1 MGGASG
7 FFGQALQQGID
18 AVAGRLQTALEGVSF
33 LGDLGHL
40 LGQQI
45 IGALQF
51 LMAQQ
56 QTLDA
61 LDQGLQQGGHAD
73 ILVKNPQN
81 QAPARI
87 SLVKA

>member
-1 MGGASG
+1 
-7 FFGQALQQGID
+7 
-18 AVAGRLQTALEGVSF
+18 
-33 LGDLGHL
+33 

-61 LDQGLQQGGHAD
+61 LDQGLQQGGHAA